1 MKTQKSVAFLL
12 VTLLLPFMVAFYAS
26 AQISDA
32 QPPVVVPRLVNFSGK
47 AVDPQGKVISGI
59 AGVTLSIYKDQSG
72 GAPLWM
78 ETQNVQ
84 ADAKGNYILQL
95 GSTTPE
101 GLPLDLFTSGE
112 ARWLGVRING
122 DAEQPRVLLLSVPYA
137 LKAADAETLGG
148 KPASAYALA
157 TPFPANPAA
166 AGVSAGTTMLEPATL
181 PSAQAA
187 VTGAGTTNFLP
198 LWTSA
203 SALGSS
209 ILFQSGSGTTAKVG
223 LNTSTPSSTLDVNGA
238 GTIRGALTL
247 PATTTA
253 TATTGANSQPLSL
266 AASSFNSSSSAAV
279 NEFFNWQAESAGNDT
294 ASPTATLN
302 LLFGSGTAK
311 AAETGLHI
319 AKNGVIT
326 FSAAQTFPGNG
337 TVTSVGLSAPAS
349 DFKVTGSP
357 VTKTGTLALNWNV
370 APTSAATANA
380 IVKRDSTGSF
390 TAGAITS
397 TLGVQSTIGWGT
409 PIYGATNSGVGV
421 YGTSSGTGSGNNGV
435 EGDSSAQAGS
445 GVAGINSG
453 GGIGLYGQGG
463 TGVVG
468 TGSTGVYGTGTSYG
482 FATDS
487 NAQQA
492 RSAGGWAKAL
502 VSVNGSGAPYKILRC
517 YNSTLAGSA
526 ATTPPCGFNLVEQQF
541 AVFTI
546 DFGFEVDDRFWSVSA
561 EGYYVGGDN
570 GAIIANAFAGATA
583 LGSNSMLEVS
593 MYTDSGDYQSTNF
606 TVVVF

>member
-1 MKTQKSVAFLL
+1 MKTQKSIALL
-12 VTLLLPFMVAFYAS
+12 LIALLLPFAVAFYAS
-26 AQISDA
+26 AQVSDA
-32 QPPVVVPRLVNFSGK
+32 QSSAVVPRLVNFSGK
-47 AVDPQGKVISGI
+47 AVDAQGKAISGI

-72 GAPLWM
+72 GAPLWL
-78 ETQNVQ
+78 ETQNIQ
-84 ADAKGNYILQL
+84 ADSKGNYILQL
-95 GSTTPE
+95 GATKPE
-101 GLPLDLFTSGE
+101 GLPLDLFLSGE

-148 KPASAYALA
+148 KPASAFVLA
-157 TPFPANPAA
+157 APSATSPAA
-166 AGVSAGTTMLEPATL
+166 ADASTSALITG
-181 PSAQAA
+181 PSPQAA
-187 VTGAGTTNFLP
+187 VTGTGTTNFLP

-223 LNTSTPSSTLDVNGA
+223 LNTITPSSTLDVNGA

-247 PATTTA
+247 PATAVA

-279 NEFFNWQAESAGNDT
+279 NEFFNWQAEPAGNDT
-294 ASPTATLN
+294 TSPTATLN

-311 AAETGLHI
+311 ATETGLHI

-326 FSAAQTFPGNG
+326 FSTAQTFPGNG
-337 TVTSVGLSAPAS
+337 TVTSVGLSAPTS

-390 TAGAITS
+390 TAGTITS
-397 TLGVQSTIGWGT
+397 TLGVQSAIGSGSA
-409 PIYGATNSGVGV
+409 IYGVTNSGIGV
-421 YGTSSGTGSGNNGV
+421 YGASAGTGSGNNGV

-463 TGVVG
+463 TGIVG
-468 TGSTGVYGTGTSYG
+468 TGSTGVFGTGTSYG

-502 VSVNGSGAPYKILRC
+502 VSVNGSGAPYQILRC

-526 ATTPPCGFNLVEQQF
+526 ATTPPCGFNLVEQQY

-561 EGYYVGGDN
+561 EGYEVSGDN
-570 GAIIANAFAGATA
+570 GAVIATA
-583 LGSNSMLEVS
+583 SASAVAYGSNSILEVA
-593 MYTDSGDYQSTNF
+593 MYTGGGDYQSTNF
-606 TVVVF
+606 TVVMF

>member
-1 MKTQKSVAFLL
+1 MKTQKSIALL
-12 VTLLLPFMVAFYAS
+12 LIALLLPFAVAFYAS
-26 AQISDA
+26 AQVSDA
-32 QPPVVVPRLVNFSGK
+32 QSSAVVPRLVNFSGK
-47 AVDPQGKVISGI
+47 AVDAQGKAISGI

-72 GAPLWM
+72 GAPLWL
-78 ETQNVQ
+78 ETQNIQ
-84 ADAKGNYILQL
+84 ADSKGNYILQL
-95 GSTTPE
+95 GATKPE
-101 GLPLDLFTSGE
+101 GLPLDLFLSGE

-148 KPASAYALA
+148 KPASAFVLA
-157 TPFPANPAA
+157 APSATSPAA
-166 AGVSAGTTMLEPATL
+166 ADASTSALITG
-181 PSAQAA
+181 PSPQAA
-187 VTGAGTTNFLP
+187 VIGTGTTNFLP

-223 LNTSTPSSTLDVNGA
+223 LNTITPSSTLDVNGA

-247 PATTTA
+247 PATAAATA
-253 TATTGANSQPLSL
+253 TAGANSQPLSL
-266 AASSFNSSSSAAV
+266 AASSFNSSTSAAV
-279 NEFFNWQAESAGNDT
+279 NEFFNWQAEPAGNDT
-294 ASPTATLN
+294 TSPTATLN

-311 AAETGLHI
+311 ATETGLHV

-326 FSAAQTFPGNG
+326 FSTAQTFPGNG
-337 TVTSVGLSAPAS
+337 TVTSVGLSAPTS

-390 TAGAITS
+390 TAGTITS
-397 TLGVQSTIGWGT
+397 TLGVQSAIGSGSA
-409 PIYGATNSGVGV
+409 IYGVTNSGIGV
-421 YGTSSGTGSGNNGV
+421 YGASAGTGSGNNGV

-463 TGVVG
+463 TGIVG
-468 TGSTGVYGTGTSYG
+468 TGSTGVFGTGTSYG

-502 VSVNGSGAPYKILRC
+502 VSVNGSGAPYQILRC

-526 ATTPPCGFNLVEQQF
+526 ATTPPCGFNLVEQQY

-561 EGYYVGGDN
+561 EGYEVSGDN
-570 GAIIANAFAGATA
+570 GAVIATA
-583 LGSNSMLEVS
+583 SASAVAYGSNSILEVA
-593 MYTDSGDYQSTNF
+593 MYTGGGDYQSTNF
-606 TVVVF
+606 TVVMF

>member
-1 MKTQKSVAFLL
+1 MKTQKSIALL
-12 VTLLLPFMVAFYAS
+12 LIALLLPFVVAFYAT
-26 AQISDA
+26 AQVSDA
-32 QPPVVVPRLVNFSGK
+32 QSSAVVPRLVNFSGK
-47 AVDPQGKVISGI
+47 AVDAQGKAISGI

-72 GAPLWM
+72 GAPLWL
-78 ETQNVQ
+78 ETQNIQ
-84 ADAKGNYILQL
+84 ADSKGNYILQL
-95 GSTTPE
+95 GATKPE
-101 GLPLDLFTSGE
+101 GLPLDLFLSGE

-148 KPASAYALA
+148 KPASAFVLA
-157 TPFPANPAA
+157 APSATSPAA
-166 AGVSAGTTMLEPATL
+166 ADASTSALITG
-181 PSAQAA
+181 PSPQAA
-187 VTGAGTTNFLP
+187 VTGTGTTNFLP

-223 LNTSTPSSTLDVNGA
+223 LNTITPSSTLDVNGA

-247 PATTTA
+247 PATAAA

-266 AASSFNSSSSAAV
+266 AASSFNSSTSAAV
-279 NEFFNWQAESAGNDT
+279 NEFFNWQAEPAGNDT
-294 ASPTATLN
+294 ASPSATLN

-311 AAETGLHI
+311 ATETGLHV

-326 FSAAQTFPGNG
+326 FSTAQTFPGNG
-337 TVTSVGLSAPAS
+337 TVTSVGLSAPTS

-390 TAGAITS
+390 TAGTITS
-397 TLGVQSTIGWGT
+397 TLGVQSAIGSGSA
-409 PIYGATNSGVGV
+409 IYGVTNSGIGV
-421 YGTSSGTGSGNNGV
+421 YGASSGTGSGNNGV

-463 TGVVG
+463 TGIVG
-468 TGSTGVYGTGTSYG
+468 TGSTGVFGTGTSYG

-502 VSVNGSGAPYKILRC
+502 VSVNGSGAPYQILRC

-526 ATTPPCGFNLVEQQF
+526 ATTPPCGFNLVEQQY

-561 EGYYVGGDN
+561 EGYEVSGDN
-570 GAIIANAFAGATA
+570 GAVIATA
-583 LGSNSMLEVS
+583 SASAVAYGSNSILEVA
-593 MYTDSGDYQSTNF
+593 MYTGGGDYQSTNF
-606 TVVVF
+606 TVVMF